1 MTRNS
6 RAPRPMVVM
15 QMQETFPRSVI
26 VVVGVVM
33 AENLSA
39 SEELFSGEGG
49 EERIYAAF
57 NQLMKLTLT
66 HHLGRM
72 LEIVTK
78 SNASEPVKIAN
89 KTTKVCQILTFQ
101 LWLGRAG
108 LGFWVG
114 CRSLKPEPYMFK
126 LIWLFI

>member
-15 QMQETFPRSVI
+15 QMQETFPRSVVI

-72 LEIVTK
+72 LEIH
-78 SNASEPVKIAN
+78 PV
-89 KTTKVCQILTFQ
+89 
-101 LWLGRAG
+101 
-108 LGFWVG
+108 
-114 CRSLKPEPYMFK
+114 
-126 LIWLFI
+126 